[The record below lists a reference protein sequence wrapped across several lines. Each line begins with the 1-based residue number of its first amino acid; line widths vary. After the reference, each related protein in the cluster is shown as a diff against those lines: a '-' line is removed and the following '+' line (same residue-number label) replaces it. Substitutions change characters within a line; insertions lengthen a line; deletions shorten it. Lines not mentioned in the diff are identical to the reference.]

1 MTPGMDH
8 NPIWR
13 LLDSAT
19 DYQRMHQALEG
30 GKGPV
35 AAFGVAANAKAH
47 LCASLART
55 RQVLFVTA
63 TDVTAA
69 QLNESVRLFGVR
81 AELFLPHDPSA
92 AAAPAVSIAARVRDK
107 NFFIVSS
114 RQPFNEPT

>member
-1 MTPGMDH
+1 MDH
-8 NPIWR
+8 NPILK

-19 DYQRMHQALEG
+19 DYQRMQQALEG

-81 AELFLPHDPSA
+81 AELFLPRETPLVYVHA
-92 AAAPAVSIAARVRDK
+92 ASGENRGANCAANDSVRLSSPALVA
-107 NFFIVSS
+107 
-114 RQPFNEPT
+114 Q

>member
-8 NPIWR
+8 NPILN

-19 DYQRMHQALEG
+19 DFQRMRLALEG

-55 RQVLFVTA
+55 RQVLV
-63 TDVTAA
+63 
-69 QLNESVRLFGVR
+69 
-81 AELFLPHDPSA
+81 
-92 AAAPAVSIAARVRDK
+92 
-107 NFFIVSS
+107 
-114 RQPFNEPT
+114 